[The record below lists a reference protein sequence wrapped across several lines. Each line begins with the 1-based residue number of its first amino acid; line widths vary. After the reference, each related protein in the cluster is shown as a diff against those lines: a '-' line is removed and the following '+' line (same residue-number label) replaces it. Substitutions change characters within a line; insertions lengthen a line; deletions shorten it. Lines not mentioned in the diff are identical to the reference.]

1 MSGWLYVIKNKDLY
15 KIGVT
20 QNFKS
25 RMRQLK
31 PESVIAKVYTR
42 NFKQLEKE
50 LHKRYREVRIPQTEY
65 FRLNKIQIKEIKLI
79 IKDLIYPSSVTYG
92 IFINSFLILLFLF
105 FIFLLF
111 ILLINNNLDY
121 ALFTSLIYMHKISIF
136 ISFSSL
142 FVKSNRFFGIL
153 NECKFRF
160 SRFIILYLFS
170 LAFRFSSTFYFE

>member
-65 FRLNKIQIKEIKLI
+65 FRLNKIQIKEIKLTI
-79 IKDLIYPSSVTYG
+79 NELIYPSSVTFG
-92 IFINSFLILLFLF
+92 IFINSLLLLLLLFS
-105 FIFLLF
+105 FLLF
-111 ILLINNNLDY
+111 ILLINNNLNY
-121 ALFTSLIYMHKISIF
+121 SLFTSLLYMHKISIF

-142 FVKSNRFFGIL
+142 FVNSNRFFGIL